1 MASETIGG
9 ANDLREKQR
18 WGHISKVYT
27 RKFHNK
33 RLKNTPNDAVL
44 TEDVAG
50 KVDNGNVRIN
60 GDGGE
65 GKDGGENCGTE
76 VVVVEENL
84 ETRGVENGNSKE
96 LGIEKELGVE
106 NGNSKELGIEK
117 ELGVENGNS
126 KDLGQ
131 PENDL
136 GVGNGNL
143 EDLRPE
149 KEKEKELGVENG
161 NSMELQAEN
170 ELGVENG
177 DLVEVQPENGD
188 SMELQPENGNSMELQ
203 QEKELGVE
211 NGVLDVDNRVLEVVE
226 VEDEDEE
233 GERERKEVVTRVD
246 DKVRINLGAR
256 NSKDEFRELR
266 SKLVSELDQVRSL
279 VKELEEKEIELSNA
293 CDVPVP
299 DPVVEPAPLA
309 EPTLAV
315 AGGYGQSQH
324 LGDDVFERRALTRV
338 QSEVGPVSHMPFRP
352 APVSVP
358 VMESHDFGDRRV
370 LLRRNSDAGGMMG
383 GHDRRA
389 LMRVNSEMGG
399 GQDYRPFRQL
409 SASVMDNN
417 NHVYGNGEFVEK
429 EKRTPKANQFY
440 RNSEFLLGKDRLPP
454 ESNKK
459 PKSSGG
465 RKHGGSGF
473 GFGMERHRN
482 QAFKNCGNLLQR
494 LMKHKHGW
502 VFNEP
507 VNARLLGLHDYH
519 DIIKHPMDL
528 GTIKN
533 KLAQNLYKSPA
544 EYAEDVRL
552 AFSNA
557 MTYNPPGQ
565 DVHVMAAQL
574 SEIFEEKWAAIESEY
589 NHEWR
594 NEMMHYAGLQT
605 TPTSRA
611 APPLSMRALD
621 RSQSMLTPGDSRPR
635 PSIPPVTRTPVPKKP
650 KAKDP
655 NKRDMT
661 YEEKQ
666 KLSTNLQSLPS
677 EKLDSIVQIIK
688 KRNSTLN
695 QHDDEIEVDID
706 SVDVETLWELDRLVT
721 NYKKSLSKN
730 RRKAE
735 IARERAEAARRNA
748 ALNPAPPIMA
758 PPRDSERAAG
768 EMNIATGVSV
778 PVEKQHDN
786 ASRSSSSSSS
796 SSSDSGSSSSDSD
809 SDSSSADGSDAGH
822 SPRS

>member
-44 TEDVAG
+44 TNSHVAG
-50 KVDNGNVRIN
+50 EAVTNGNGRVN
-60 GDGGE
+60 GGDGKE
-65 GKDGGENCGTE
+65 KNSGENCGTD
-76 VVVVEENL
+76 VVIVEENL
-84 ETRGVENGNSKE
+84 ET
-96 LGIEKELGVE
+96 LGVE
-106 NGNSKELGIEK
+106 NGNSEK
-117 ELGVENGNS
+117 ELGQLNGVLLDGDNRVSDLVVEAENGN
-126 KDLGQ
+126 
-131 PENDL
+131 
-136 GVGNGNL
+136 GN
-143 EDLRPE
+143 
-149 KEKEKELGVENG
+149 VEI
-161 NSMELQAEN
+161 
-170 ELGVENG
+170 V
-177 DLVEVQPENGD
+177 
-188 SMELQPENGNSMELQ
+188 
-203 QEKELGVE
+203 
-211 NGVLDVDNRVLEVVE
+211 
-226 VEDEDEE
+226 
-233 GERERKEVVTRVD
+233 KEVVTRVD
-246 DKVRINLGAR
+246 DKVRINLGAT
-256 NSKDEFRELR
+256 NAKDEFRELR

-293 CDVPVP
+293 CDVPVTGP
-299 DPVVEPAPLA
+299 AVESVPPVA
-309 EPTLAV
+309 AV
-315 AGGYGQSQH
+315 GGGYNQSQH
-324 LGDDVFERRALTRV
+324 LGDDMVERRALTRV
-338 QSEVGPVSHMPFRP
+338 HSEVGPVSHMPFRP
-352 APVSVP
+352 APITVP
-358 VMESHDFGDRRV
+358 VMESNDFGDRRV
-370 LLRRNSDAGGMMG
+370 LLRRNSDAGAMVGGQDRRDLIRVNSEMG
-383 GHDRRA
+383 GGQDRRA

-399 GQDYRPFRQL
+399 GQDYRPFRPL
-409 SASVMDNN
+409 TVSVMENN
-417 NHVYGNGEFVEK
+417 NHAYGNGEFVEK

-440 RNSEFLLGKDRLPP
+440 RNSEFLLGKDRLPS

-459 PKSSGG
+459 PKSNGG

-528 GTIKN
+528 GTVKN

-552 AFSNA
+552 TFSNA

-565 DVHVMAAQL
+565 DVHVMAALL

-594 NEMMHYAGLQT
+594 YEMMHYAGFQ
-605 TPTSRA
+605 TPTSRK

-621 RSQSMLTPGDSRPR
+621 RSQSMLTPGDSRLR
-635 PSIPPVTRTPVPKKP
+635 PSMPPVSRTPVPKKP

-688 KRNSTLN
+688 KRNSTLS

-730 RRKAE
+730 KRKAE
-735 IARERAEAARRNA
+735 IARERAEAARNNA
-748 ALNPAPPIMA
+748 ALNPAPPVMA
-758 PPRDSERAAG
+758 PPKDNERG
-768 EMNIATGVSV
+768 EMDVATGVPVPV

-786 ASRSSSSSSS
+786 VSRSSSSSSS